1 MKSFDGKIAGVG
13 SAKDTI
19 DVASSQAEMRGHIGP
34 IGDEPSII
42 GVFPLR
48 INGGQASYR
57 CNPEDCRPVVPEHS
71 TRHNKEA
78 VATR

>member
-19 DVASSQAEMRGHIGP
+19 DVQQPQAEMRGHIGP

-42 GVFPLR
+42 GVFPAPDKWR
-48 INGGQASYR
+48 AGGYR
-57 CNPEDCRPVVPEHS
+57 CNVRSGLGYIPR
-71 TRHNKEA
+71 
-78 VATR
+78 